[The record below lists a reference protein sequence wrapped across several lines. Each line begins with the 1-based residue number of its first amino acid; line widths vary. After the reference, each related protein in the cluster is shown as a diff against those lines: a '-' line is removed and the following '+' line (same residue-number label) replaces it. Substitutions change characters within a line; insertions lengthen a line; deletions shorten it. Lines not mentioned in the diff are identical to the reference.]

1 MSCPPPPQPVSFRQ
15 VSYWKN
21 SKPSRHSQEG
31 RSIYMRK
38 SCPGWQAYPFGPRR
52 DNSPPRLVSPPPL
65 LPRRIRHFQ
74 VSDWLNFSKKN
85 LAQPRY
91 FGKGLSWA
99 PETIQMG
106 PYNLNTHLTVDTPD
120 CLWKWNN
127 LSDYTDSYKD
137 SDNELKIFKLTVSP
151 YIISQFTSSQLK

>member
-38 SCPGWQAYPFGPRR
+38 SCPTWRAYPFGRGE
-52 DNSPPRLVSPPPL
+52 
-65 LPRRIRHFQ
+65 ITRHFQ

-106 PYNLNTHLTVDTPD
+106 PNNLNTHLTVDTPD